1 MAESTPITP
10 PSGFIMICNY
20 GIASTSD
27 GGTKE
32 GRILKNAFKNCP
44 SPSVK
49 KYGEVTWSNT
59 FSSQPAKPEQ
69 SQSAD
74 NNQSQSEQSQ
84 SNSTQNSQESYNY
97 SMLNAYLNLSVKSEA
112 DDNQSQQTN
121 QPQQQPQQQSNT
133 DQTQQQTQSSDTDQ
147 QPSKSTEWSELYV
160 ETLLP
165 KEGCTIW
172 HIAIDKSADIESVT
186 KSIKSKDFKAAYTI
200 ASKNSNADGIVVL
213 SAKTYLNSK
222 AECGCPFI
230 GFCNYA
236 LDVGGDEGSEDEA
249 ISLAVAPFDARTGK
263 PAREI
268 VYKVTYNVTGDIMG
282 GVVNTAKAVGGKVK
296 DGAVATKNAIINKDT
311 DSNNDKQK
319 DDETPLSKWLHKQ
332 QKCVGDKEM
341 YDNYNK
347 LRKFINTNVSKKLL
361 NFSTNA
367 EDTET
372 VAHFATVDAVKKS
385 LIIY

>member
-20 GIASTSD
+20 GIDSTKD
-27 GGTKE
+27 GSTKE

-49 KYGEVTWSNT
+49 KYGEVVVSNT
-59 FSSQPAKPEQ
+59 FSSKPAKPEQ
-69 SQSAD
+69 SQSTD
-74 NNQSQSEQSQ
+74 NSQSEQSQ
-84 SNSTQNSQESYNY
+84 NNSAQNSQESYNY

-112 DDNQSQQTN
+112 DDNQSQQAN
-121 QPQQQPQQQSNT
+121 QPQQQTQQQSN
-133 DQTQQQTQSSDTDQ
+133 TDQ

-172 HIAIDKSADIESVT
+172 RIAIDKSADVESVT

-213 SAKTYLNSK
+213 SAKTYLNST

-236 LDVGGDEGSEDEA
+236 LDVGGGEGSEDEA

-296 DGAVATKNAIINKDT
+296 DGAVATKNAIINKDA

-361 NFSTNA
+361 NFSNNE

>member
-10 PSGFIMICNY
+10 PSGFTMVCNY
-20 GIASTSD
+20 NIVKPED

-49 KYGEVTWSNT
+49 KYGEVTWSET
-59 FSSQPAKPEQ
+59 FSNQQTEPKP
-69 SQSAD
+69 AD
-74 NNQSQSEQSQ
+74 NNQSEQKPSQPTDNSQSEQSKD
-84 SNSTQNSQESYNY
+84 NSTRSGQESYNY
-97 SMLNAYLNLSVKSEA
+97 SMLNAYLNLDVKSEA
-112 DDNQSQQTN
+112 DDNQSQQST
-121 QPQQQPQQQSNT
+121 QQSNANKSQAQSSGT
-133 DQTQQQTQSSDTDQ
+133 DKSDTDE
-147 QPSKSTEWSELYV
+147 KKWYELYV

-186 KSIKSKDFKAAYTI
+186 KAIVSKDFKAAYTI
-200 ASKNSNADGIVVL
+200 ASKNSEADGIVVL

-222 AECGCPFI
+222 AECGCPFM

-341 YDNYNK
+341 YGNYNK
-347 LRKFINTNVSKKLL
+347 LRKFINDNVSKKLL
-361 NFSTNA
+361 NLSA
-367 EDTET
+367 SKEDTET
-372 VAHFATVDAVKKS
+372 VESYSKVDAVKNS